1 MTILKSIV
9 GGVALLTVSGVA
21 AAFPVNL
28 DSVSGQWVD
37 AVGGQNVTG
46 EGTNQ
51 IRWGGS
57 YGNKSGYGFEANPLL
72 PQTINDAS
80 PFVLGEFTHYNYEI
94 PSDSAIDSVNLDV
107 YASFSNGGGA
117 VATGPFT
124 FNFLHNETPNNAEV
138 EHEVC
143 GFLCQIFPWVGPHT
157 EITEDGPVDDIV
169 QILFDEAVL
178 SSEFVLDGYVY
189 SLSLL
194 GFEGNA
200 TELYTE
206 ENGDTSVKLL
216 ASLNVSSVPEPGTI
230 GLLGLGLLG
239 LGVLSRKKAA

>member
-1 MTILKSIV
+1 MTTLKSIV
-9 GGVALLTVSGVA
+9 GGVALLTMTGVA

-46 EGTNQ
+46 EGTSQ

-72 PQTINDAS
+72 PQTITDTS

-94 PSDSAIDSVNLDV
+94 PSGSAIDSVNLDV

-117 VATGPFT
+117 AATGPFT
-124 FNFLHNETPNNAEV
+124 FNFLHNETPNEKEV
-138 EHEVC
+138 KEC
-143 GFLCQIFPWVGPHT
+143 FLWWCWTDMKHSL
-157 EITEDGPVDDIV
+157 VDDIV
-169 QILFDEAVL
+169 TVTFDDEIM
-178 SSEFVLDGYVY
+178 SSEFVLDGKAY
-189 SLSLL
+189 SFSLL
-194 GFEGNA
+194 GFEGNVN
-200 TELYTE
+200 ELVTE
-206 ENGDTSVKLL
+206 ENGDTSVNLL
-216 ASLNVSSVPEPGTI
+216 ASLNVRSVPEPGTI

-239 LGVLSRKKAA
+239 LGVFGRKKAA